1 MGAKESKKS
10 KVKEEVKTNKS
21 SITQDILTY
30 VIVTVIFAMLGFF
43 VIKYF
48 FMDNVAPFVSQ
59 YDGQNYEVRKVGD
72 INNRQ
77 TAADYLAIINAKINK
92 LVNYMN
98 LHNLPDVD
106 TAKRLYHRWMS
117 IELKE
122 TNSTEKSAAYTL
134 NKSSE
139 IRICIRDQH
148 GNFENINTSMFVI
161 LHELAHVA
169 SISYNHTEEFKNNFS
184 YITHLA
190 SSLGIYKPEDFTK
203 NPKTYCGLVTI
214 NTTPCEN
221 NSCSF
226 GNIKT

>member
-1 MGAKESKKS
+1 MGASESKEL
-10 KVKEEVKTNKS
+10 KVQKKPSLTR
-21 SITQDILTY
+21 DILIY
-30 VIVTVIFAMLGFF
+30 VTVTVIFAILGFF
-43 VIKYF
+43 IIKYC

-72 INNRQ
+72 NSNRQ
-77 TAADYLAIINAKINK
+77 TAADYLAIVNAKVNK
-92 LVNYMN
+92 LIDYMN
-98 LHNLPDVD
+98 VHNLPDAD

-139 IRICIRDQH
+139 IRLCIRNQN
-148 GNFENINTSMFVI
+148 GNFEDLNTSMFVI

-190 SSLGIYKPEDFTK
+190 SSLGLYRPEDFSK
-203 NPKTYCGLVTI
+203 KPKMYCGTQI
-214 NTTPCEN
+214 NTTPCSE
-221 NSCSF
+221 NSCDF
-226 GNIKT
+226 NTVKI

>member
-1 MGAKESKKS
+1 MGASESKESKTVKKS
-10 KVKEEVKTNKS
+10 NLAR
-21 SITQDILTY
+21 DILIY
-30 VIVTVIFAMLGFF
+30 VTVTIIFAILGFF
-43 VIKYF
+43 IIKYC
-48 FMDNVAPFVSQ
+48 FMDNVSPFVSQ

-72 INNRQ
+72 LSNRQ
-77 TAADYLAIINAKINK
+77 TAANYLAVVNAKINK

-98 LHNLPDVD
+98 LHNLPDAD

-122 TNSTEKSAAYTL
+122 TNSAEKSAAYTL
-134 NKSSE
+134 NKSTE
-139 IRICIRDQH
+139 IRLCIRNQN
-148 GNFENINTSMFVI
+148 GFEDPNTSMFVI

-190 SSLGIYKPEDFTK
+190 SSLGLYRPEDFERK
-203 NPKTYCGLVTI
+203 PKMYCGTQI
-214 NTTPCEN
+214 NTSPCSEN

-226 GNIKT
+226 GDIKI

>member
-1 MGAKESKKS
+1 MGANWSKESTKPK
-10 KVKEEVKTNKS
+10 EVKKP
-21 SITQDILTY
+21 SISQDILIY
-30 VIVTVIFAMLGFF
+30 VVVTIIFAVFGFF
-43 VIKYF
+43 IIKYC

-72 INNRQ
+72 QTNRQ
-77 TAADYLAIINAKINK
+77 TAADYLALINAKVNK
-92 LVNYMN
+92 LVDYMN
-98 LHNLPDVD
+98 LHNLPDSD

-134 NKSSE
+134 NKSTE
-139 IRICIRDQH
+139 IRLCIRDQN
-148 GNFENINTSMFVI
+148 GNFEDPNTSMFVI
-161 LHELAHVA
+161 LHELAHVM

-190 SSLGIYKPEDFTK
+190 SSLGLYRPEDFIK
-203 NPKTYCGLVTI
+203 EPKMYCGTQI

-221 NSCSF
+221 NSCNF
-226 GNIKT
+226 NTVGIKK